1 MVDWKVDWITITV
14 PDWHNHDAM
23 TPVLLGELMAGNVS
37 QGRHPAARSDGMG
50 DRAFWALGITAG

>member
-23 TPVLLGELMAGNVS
+23 TPVLLGELMEI
-37 QGRHPAARSDGMG
+37 GRASCRE
-50 DRAFWALGITAG
+50 RVL